1 MRYLVMNVVN
11 KPLSLASFFNV
22 FLPIS
27 KVCMK
32 NCEEPNAGEKEHEQI
47 RRIWDLF
54 GCVLCNA
61 TDIETVLPN
70 YKKALGHLF
79 AWSGWYEAGIVAL
92 TGFINLVR
100 HLHMCITGEDAP
112 KKEEKEEK
120 EEM

>member
-32 NCEEPNAGEKEHEQI
+32 NREEPNAGEKEHEQI

-112 KKEEKEEK
+112 KEE
-120 EEM
+120 